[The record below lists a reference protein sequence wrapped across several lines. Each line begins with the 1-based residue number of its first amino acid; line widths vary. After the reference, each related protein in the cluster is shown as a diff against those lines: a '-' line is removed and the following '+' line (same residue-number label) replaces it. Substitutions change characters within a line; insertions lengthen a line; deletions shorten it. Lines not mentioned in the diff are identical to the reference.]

1 MNNGNNSLENDK
13 LMNQMN
19 IKSNFVTNEYD
30 DDDWIKE
37 ELTNDR
43 DAHLKLNTDNF
54 ESKSHS
60 RSRQQQPRQ
69 ANQLQSPGNAGKP
82 KSIEEAARQYKMYD
96 E

>member
-1 MNNGNNSLENDK
+1 MENDK

-19 IKSNFVTNEYD
+19 IKSNFVTHEYE
-30 DDDWIKE
+30 DDDWVKD
-37 ELTNDR
+37 ELLNDR
-43 DAHLKLNTDNF
+43 DALLNLKTENF

-69 ANQLQSPGNAGKP
+69 ANQLKSPGNAGKP